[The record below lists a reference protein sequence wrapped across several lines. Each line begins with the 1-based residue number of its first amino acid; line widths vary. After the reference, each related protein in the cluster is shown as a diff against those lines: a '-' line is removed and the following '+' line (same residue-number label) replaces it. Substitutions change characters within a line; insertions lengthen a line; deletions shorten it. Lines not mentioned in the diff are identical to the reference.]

1 MLLKFTD
8 DFVNTI
14 MNGKLLLGE
23 IQHNISKQEPYLG
36 ESKVLDR
43 LYAQSVLISGIIDYL
58 ENSDNKNYREDEGL
72 LMCLRSA
79 IDKNLCRKPVNR
91 VKDKTDYHKPMG
103 VPRAIAIPPPE
114 PVFPVIPGFEPIDLE
129 ELTNV
134 EEGRPGRPGTPGRPG
149 LTPAPPPAP
158 RPQLDE
164 DPIVFPTPG
173 GQFPISFPTEEDP
186 NEPGGWNGLTNFA

>member
-1 MLLKFTD
+1 MLKFTD
-8 DFVNTI
+8 DFVDTI

-91 VKDKTDYHKPMG
+91 IKDKTDYHKPMG
-103 VPRAIAIPPPE
+103 VPIVTAN
-114 PVFPVIPGFEPIDLE
+114 PVPVPIIPVIPEFEPESTMDPAE
-129 ELTNV
+129 DP
-134 EEGRPGRPGTPGRPG
+134 RPRPNSGP
-149 LTPAPPPAP
+149 TPAPAP
-158 RPQLDE
+158 TPIPELPE
-164 DPIVFPTPG
+164 DPTPPSTPG
-173 GQFPISFPTEEDP
+173 GGFPISFPTEEDP
-186 NEPGGWNGLTNFA
+186 NERPGGWSPMSMY

>member
-91 VKDKTDYHKPMG
+91 IKDKTDYHKPMG
-103 VPRAIAIPPPE
+103 VPIVTANPVPGPIPG
-114 PVFPVIPGFEPIDLE
+114 PVPTPIPGFP
-129 ELTNV
+129 
-134 EEGRPGRPGTPGRPG
+134 
-149 LTPAPPPAP
+149 
-158 RPQLDE
+158 E
-164 DPIVFPTPG
+164 DPIFPATPG
-173 GQFPISFPTEEDP
+173 GQFPISFPLEEDP
-186 NEPGGWNGLTNFA
+186 NEPGNWNGLTNFT